1 MRLVE
6 SADTDFLY
14 HVTDGAVVHLI
25 LDEGIEPGYWGTLP
39 VIRYYISMRLVNEP
53 VVFRVPFS
61 AFNPSYLEAD
71 LKGIQDPPSAEV
83 TGMTEDEVSDAW
95 DASGQSWQDSLK
107 LIGSVRYGMHI
118 AVTMK
123 NLYLAK

>member
-1 MRLVE
+1 MRLV
-6 SADTDFLY
+6 S
-14 HVTDGAVVHLI
+14 
-25 LDEGIEPGYWGTLP
+25 
-39 VIRYYISMRLVNEP
+39 EP

-61 AFNPSYLEAD
+61 AFRTAYLEPD

-83 TGMTEDEVSDAW
+83 TGMTEDEVGAAW

-107 LIGSVRYGMHI
+107 LIGSVRYGMQV
-118 AVTMK
+118 AVTTK